1 MDMRNIL
8 KTHTNNQIV
17 YLKNTHKIKKKGGN
31 NNVKIISKNS
41 RKIC

>member
-17 YLKNTHKIKKKGGN
+17 YLKNIHKIKKEG
-31 NNVKIISKNS
+31 
-41 RKIC
+41 REQ